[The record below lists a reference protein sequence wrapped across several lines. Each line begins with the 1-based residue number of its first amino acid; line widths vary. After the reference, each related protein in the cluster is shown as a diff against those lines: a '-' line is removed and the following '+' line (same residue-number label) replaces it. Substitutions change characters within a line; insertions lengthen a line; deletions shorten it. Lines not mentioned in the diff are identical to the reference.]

1 MSIIRADSIKNRVGD
16 GAPDFPNGITITGV
30 VTATTLNSVTNN
42 VDVDDF
48 ISVGNN
54 IHLGNAGI
62 ITAITFKGNGDLVE
76 LDVDGHTNLD
86 NLNIAGVTTF
96 SGGINGSTANLTGAL
111 TGTTANF
118 SGNVSVGGTL
128 TYEDVTNVDS
138 VGLVTARDGVF
149 IPDTK
154 ELKIGNTAGSPD
166 LKIYHDS
173 SDSWILSNT
182 GSTIVAA
189 DTFLI
194 KNKNNSASLARF
206 NNGSDV
212 KLYFNNN
219 QKLATSNTGVTV
231 TGTLAAT
238 AVTGDGSALTGIVAI
253 PTGAIM
259 AWPTESIPSGFLKCQ
274 GQAISRSTY
283 SSLFT
288 ALGVTYGAGD
298 GSSTFNLPDYR
309 GEFLR
314 GRAEGSTNDPDRASR
329 TDRGD
334 GNGGDNVGSKQDY
347 AVVEHS
353 HGNNSGGGQNHGYN
367 NNSNNTGTFSKSGHG
382 YSSNQAHSYG
392 IVHSQS
398 YGSNY
403 ANVNGHVTNNEVRP
417 RNVYV
422 HWIIKT

>member
-1 MSIIRADSIKNRVGD
+1 
-16 GAPDFPNGITITGV
+16 
-30 VTATTLNSVTNN
+30 
-42 VDVDDF
+42 
-48 ISVGNN
+48 
-54 IHLGNAGI
+54 
-62 ITAITFKGNGDLVE
+62 
-76 LDVDGHTNLD
+76 
-86 NLNIAGVTTF
+86 
-96 SGGINGSTANLTGAL
+96 
-111 TGTTANF
+111 
-118 SGNVSVGGTL
+118 
-128 TYEDVTNVDS
+128 
-138 VGLVTARDGVF
+138 
-149 IPDTK
+149 
-154 ELKIGNTAGSPD
+154 
-166 LKIYHDS
+166 
-173 SDSWILSNT
+173 
-182 GSTIVAA
+182 
-189 DTFLI
+189 
-194 KNKNNSASLARF
+194 
-206 NNGSDV
+206 
-212 KLYFNNN
+212 
-219 QKLATSNTGVTV
+219 
-231 TGTLAAT
+231 
-238 AVTGDGSALTGIVAI
+238 
-253 PTGAIM
+253 M